1 MARVPPETPC
11 VMCLA
16 PAKKQCSGCHG
27 FWYCGVECQ
36 RKHWRTHKMDC
47 GRVKELQN
55 MTPKKLLADLEEK
68 EREFQV
74 VSDIVRKHRETT
86 DCKMVWV
93 TRSGSALREDMED
106 ARLLPGIKEKLDVF
120 DQNPKDHQTACI
132 STLFSAT
139 EGVASAKSAAF
150 FEQVKPLKEQLQ
162 GMAMKDEESGTETI
176 IRCGG
181 QQLPAAAARACT
193 LDDLVGGTCEIAG
206 GTAAVNALMGIP
218 APPPAEAPDAA
229 APPKA
234 EEEEQ
239 EAPAAPSLAPIAA
252 AAAMEKSGMLEVD

>member
-1 MARVPPETPC
+1 M
-11 VMCLA
+11 
-16 PAKKQCSGCHG
+16 
-27 FWYCGVECQ
+27 
-36 RKHWRTHKMDC
+36 
-47 GRVKELQN
+47 
-55 MTPKKLLADLEEK
+55 
-68 EREFQV
+68 
-74 VSDIVRKHRETT
+74 
-86 DCKMVWV
+86 
-93 TRSGSALREDMED
+93 
-106 ARLLPGIKEKLDVF
+106 LDVF

-162 GMAMKDEESGTETI
+162 GMAMKDE
-176 IRCGG
+176 CGG

-252 AAAMEKSGMLEVD
+252 AAAMEKS